1 MRLAE
6 VRPRMR
12 DPRKCSNG
20 QTVRL
25 KAKEHRSERGNKGG
39 GDSYSYR
46 TTPQCDGVRERRGPT
61 GRLPTPRSQKRPDD
75 QTEEVRP
82 GRGSHDQPRVRT
94 LREGQGRRQT
104 ELEPLR
110 ELEDPTLM
118 GTSKVSS
125 RDGAT
130 GPDSNTDRSRGGRKA
145 NSPIETVQ
153 KRLNPTRTE

>member
-6 VRPRMR
+6 DRPWTR
-12 DPRKCSNG
+12 DQRKCGNG
-20 QTVRL
+20 QTVRP
-25 KAKEHRSERGNKGG
+25 KAKERRSERGNKGG
-39 GDSYSYR
+39 TPTR
-46 TTPQCDGVRERRGPT
+46 TAQTPEWDGARERRGPT
-61 GRLPTPRSQKRPDD
+61 GRLPAPRSQKRPDD

-94 LREGQGRRQT
+94 LREGQGRSQT
-104 ELEPLR
+104 ELKPLR

-130 GPDSNTDRSRGGRKA
+130 GSDSNTDRSRGGRKA